1 MLLSH
6 SQIKGILPHRHPMLL
21 VDGVRSLE
29 PGNRIVA
36 VKCVTGSEAC
46 FAHLADDSAP
56 QSYAYPRSLIVESF
70 GQAASIIYCARRR
83 EQDDMPEQV
92 MLFGSAGRCRFE
104 GDVFPGETMEHRARL
119 ERSLSDAAIFSGEVW
134 VGRRRIVEVG
144 QVIVVLRP
152 AGVLAD
158 GSVGDV

>member
-6 SQIKGILPHRHPMLL
+6 AQIKGILPHRHPMLL

-29 PGNRIVA
+29 PGSRVVA
-36 VKCVTGSEAC
+36 VKCVTGSEPC

-56 QSYAYPRSLIVESF
+56 QSYAYPRSLVVESF

-83 EQDDMPEQV
+83 EEGDTPEQV
-92 MLFGSAGRCRFE
+92 MLFGSASRCRFE
-104 GDVFPGETMEHRARL
+104 GDVFPGETMEHRAHL
-119 ERSLSDAAIFSGEVW
+119 VRSLSDAAIFGGEVW
-134 VGRRRIVEVG
+134 VGGRRVVEVG
-144 QVIVVLRP
+144 QIIVVLRP

-158 GSVGDV
+158 ARTGA